1 MATSL
6 HLTGSF
12 DPPLIVPLDVQ
23 SFEAFRVW
31 TLSNDFPETG
41 RIDYVNGRIDVDM
54 SPEKFFSYGKLK
66 SALLLPVNYRID
78 YEDLGHLVIDQSRVV
93 HEAVELSVE
102 PDFAFVSYESIA
114 TGRVTLTE
122 SKSEPDDYIEIV
134 GSPDLVCEIVSD
146 SSVKK
151 DTKELFVA
159 YYEAGITEYW
169 IADARRGKLD
179 FNIFRRGGTGYEAT
193 LADDDGFIESK
204 VLNHSYRLTRS
215 KDRMGMWKFRV
226 EER

>member
-6 HLTGSF
+6 HVTGSF
-12 DPPLIVPLDVQ
+12 DTPLVVPLGVQ

-41 RIDYVNGRIDVDM
+41 RIDYVNGRIDVDL
-54 SPEKFFSYGKLK
+54 SPEKFFSHSKLK
-66 SALLLPVNYRID
+66 VAFIRTIGDRVD
-78 YEDLGHLVIDQSRVV
+78 YEDFGHLVADRSRVV
-93 HEAVELSVE
+93 HEGVELSVE
-102 PDFAFVSYESIA
+102 PELVLVSYDALAS
-114 TGRVTLTE
+114 GRVTLTE
-122 SKSEPDDYIEIV
+122 SKNDPEDYVEIV
-134 GSPDLVCEIVSD
+134 GTPDMVCEIVSD

-193 LADDDGFIESK
+193 LTGDDGFIESK

-215 KDRMGMWKFRV
+215 KDRMGMWKFRL